1 MDRRVLLANLFP
13 LVVLPVGGL
22 LVLAICYLGYFA
34 LYLFIGS
41 VFFTS
46 APASAPML
54 LAIRIGFAVLLLLL
68 FLALQ
73 RTKAPD
79 LLKASVLV
87 GPLSMLLMAAIL
99 AFFLQLVLAGVVAL
113 AIVGLCVFLL
123 IKFKRPWLYYY
134 ASALSLLA
142 ALVYGWP
149 RG

>member
-22 LVLAICYLGYFA
+22 LVLAICYLSYFA
-34 LYLFIGS
+34 LYLSIES
-41 VFFTS
+41 IFFARNPTDV
-46 APASAPML
+46 PAE
-54 LAIRIGFAVLLLLL
+54 AIRIGFAVVLLVL

-79 LLKASVLV
+79 LLKASALV
-87 GPLSMLLMAAIL
+87 GPLSMLLIAAIL
-99 AFFLQLVLAGVVAL
+99 GFYEQLVLAGVVAL

-123 IKFKRPWLYYY
+123 IKFKKPWLYYY